1 MSLVRTSLVLLIAL
15 VLAPT
20 LARAQ
25 TAVTSA
31 DITRLETTASEVERH
46 LVNLKTTDAT
56 LAAQVERQLADVRE
70 EVTYLKVKFR
80 REGSVPRDE
89 YTNVRDR
96 LETLL
101 VKARRD
107 KVTAQPVAEG
117 EVTRMWKVAVG
128 TPMDVRL
135 QTPLN
140 SGTAKVEQRFEAT
153 TVLDLTLDGEVVIP
167 AGSVV
172 RGFVSSVK
180 PAGRID
186 RTGSLTLSFDEL
198 RIEQRTYKLR
208 ASVMEALDGKMS
220 EDVTRIG
227 VGSVVGGIVGAII
240 GGGKGAL
247 LGVVIGG
254 GGAIVA
260 TEGSNVDLPV
270 GTILRIRFD
279 QPVDIVK

>member
-1 MSLVRTSLVLLIAL
+1 V
-15 VLAPT
+15 
-20 LARAQ
+20 ARAQ
-25 TAVTSA
+25 TAVSSA
-31 DITRLETTASEVERH
+31 DITRLETTVTEVERH

-56 LAAQVERQLADVRE
+56 LAAQIERQLADVRE

-96 LETLL
+96 LDTLL
-101 VKARRD
+101 IKARRD
-107 KVTAQPVAEG
+107 KVTAQPALEP
-117 EVTRMWKVAVG
+117 EVGKLFKVAVG
-128 TPMDVRL
+128 TPLDVRL

-153 TVLDLTLDGEVVIP
+153 TVLDLELDREVVIP

-180 PAGRID
+180 AAGRLD
-186 RTGSLTLSFDEL
+186 RTGSMTLSFDEL
-198 RIEQRTYKLR
+198 RVENRSYKLR
-208 ASVMEALDGKMS
+208 ASVMEALDGKVS

-270 GTILRIRFD
+270 GTILRIRLD

>member
-1 MSLVRTSLVLLIAL
+1 MSLVRTSLALLIAL
-15 VLAPT
+15 VVAPA

-31 DITRLETTASEVERH
+31 DITKLETTASEVERH
-46 LVNLKTTDAT
+46 LVNLKATDAT
-56 LAAQVERQLADVRE
+56 LAAQVERQLADVRD

-80 REGSVPRDE
+80 REGSVSRDE

-101 VKARRD
+101 VKVRRD
-107 KVTAQPVAEG
+107 KVTAQPVVEG
-117 EVTRMWKVAVG
+117 EVTKMWKVAVG
-128 TPMDVRL
+128 TPIDVRL

-167 AGSVV
+167 AGSVA

-186 RTGSLTLSFDEL
+186 RTGSMTLSFDEL
-198 RIEQRTYKLR
+198 RIDNRTYKLR

-220 EDVTRIG
+220 EDATRIG
-227 VGSVVGGIVGAII
+227 VGSVVGGIVGAIL

-279 QPVDIVK
+279 QPVDIVR

>member
-1 MSLVRTSLVLLIAL
+1 MSLVRSSLVLVIAL
-15 VLAPT
+15 VIAPAV
-20 LARAQ
+20 ARAQ
-25 TAVTSA
+25 TAVSSA
-31 DITRLETTASEVERH
+31 DITRLETTVTEVERH

-56 LAAQVERQLADVRE
+56 LAAQIERQLADVRE

-96 LETLL
+96 LDTLL
-101 VKARRD
+101 IKARRD
-107 KVTAQPVAEG
+107 KVTAQPALEP
-117 EVTRMWKVAVG
+117 EVGKLFKVAVG
-128 TPMDVRL
+128 TPLDVRL

-153 TVLDLTLDGEVVIP
+153 TVLDLELDREVVIP

-180 PAGRID
+180 AAGRLD
-186 RTGSLTLSFDEL
+186 RTGSMTLSFDEL
-198 RIEQRTYKLR
+198 RVENRSYKLR
-208 ASVMEALDGKMS
+208 ASVMEALDGKVS

-270 GTILRIRFD
+270 GTILRIRLD

>member
-1 MSLVRTSLVLLIAL
+1 MGLSPERHVMSLVRTALVLLIAL
-15 VLAPT
+15 VAPPA

-89 YTNVRDR
+89 YTSVRDR

-117 EVTRMWKVAVG
+117 EVTKLWKVA
-128 TPMDVRL
+128 
-135 QTPLN
+135 
-140 SGTAKVEQRFEAT
+140 
-153 TVLDLTLDGEVVIP
+153 
-167 AGSVV
+167 
-172 RGFVSSVK
+172 
-180 PAGRID
+180 
-186 RTGSLTLSFDEL
+186 
-198 RIEQRTYKLR
+198 
-208 ASVMEALDGKMS
+208 
-220 EDVTRIG
+220 
-227 VGSVVGGIVGAII
+227 
-240 GGGKGAL
+240 
-247 LGVVIGG
+247 
-254 GGAIVA
+254 
-260 TEGSNVDLPV
+260 
-270 GTILRIRFD
+270 
-279 QPVDIVK
+279 